1 MDQRSSA
8 EHFEHSKKSLDN
20 SGISSGSG
28 RFVVDQM
35 ADEVSQVPAAMSHN
49 SRSNILTAAIGKMV
63 GPSSLPG
70 WAWIS

>member
-1 MDQRSSA
+1 MDQQSSA
-8 EHFEHSKKSLDN
+8 EHFGHSKKSLDN

-49 SRSNILTAAIGKMV
+49 SRSNILTMHNIAQCSKW
-63 GPSSLPG
+63 PFFRE
-70 WAWIS
+70 